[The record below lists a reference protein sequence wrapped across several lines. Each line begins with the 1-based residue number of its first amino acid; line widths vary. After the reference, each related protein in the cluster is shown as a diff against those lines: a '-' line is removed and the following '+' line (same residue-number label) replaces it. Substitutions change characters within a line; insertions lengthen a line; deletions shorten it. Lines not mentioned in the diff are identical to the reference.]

1 MKRLLPA
8 LGILAL
14 AACYSSAP
22 PPAAGPQQ
30 PWVPTP
36 PVYALIGERQ
46 ELSLTSAQVTALDS
60 IGVALAAQNSPALR
74 QIQEMQP
81 TGSFRRTSA
90 ADVER
95 ARPLIDSIRENNRRA
110 QERVQALLT
119 EQQRGEVCK
128 MYAPDRAEQRRRE
141 SAQREARQQPRG
153 RVEADTMMA
162 TLFSGPW
169 SWCGRLGAITRQ
181 AADSAARAA
190 RPDTA
195 SRTVRPDSAARRT
208 P

>member
-22 PPAAGPQQ
+22 PPQPAAPQQ

-60 IGVALAAQNSPALR
+60 IGVALAASNSPALR
-74 QIQEMQP
+74 EIQEMQP
-81 TGSFRRTSA
+81 SGGFRRTTA

-110 QERVQALLT
+110 QEGVRVLLT
-119 EQQRGEVCK
+119 EQQRADVCK
-128 MYAPDRAEQRRRE
+128 MYAPDRAEQRRRDA
-141 SAQREARQQPRG
+141 AQRQARQMPRG
-153 RVEADTMMA
+153 RFEADTVVA
-162 TLFSGPW
+162 ALFSGPW
-169 SWCGRLGAITRQ
+169 SWCGRQRGT
-181 AADSAARAA
+181 AADSTARPARSDSVSRAA
-190 RPDTA
+190 MPDTA
-195 SRTVRPDSAARRT
+195 RRT
-208 P
+208 TP